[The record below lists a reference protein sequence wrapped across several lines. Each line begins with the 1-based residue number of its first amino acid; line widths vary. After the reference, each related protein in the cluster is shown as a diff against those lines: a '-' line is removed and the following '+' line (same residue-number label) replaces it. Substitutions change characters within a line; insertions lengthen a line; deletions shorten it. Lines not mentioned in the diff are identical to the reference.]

1 MEPTVELLGQSPA
14 IEATRETIRR
24 FLRRQQTTRRLPAV
38 LIHGETG
45 TGKNLVSR
53 FLHRNGPRA
62 RGPFVDVNC
71 AAIPETLLE
80 SELFG
85 YERGAFTDARRAK
98 AGLFQTAHLGTIFLD
113 EVGLLPEPLQAKLL
127 TVLEERTVR
136 RLGGT
141 HAEPADAWVISATN
155 SDLQEAI
162 RERRF
167 REDLY
172 HRLAV
177 LTLRMPSLHER
188 GTDVLL
194 LADHFLTRIC
204 ADYSLAAKSLAPD
217 ARERLMAYR
226 WPGNVRELSN
236 VIERAAL
243 LAESPTVTADDLGL
257 GTEPVRRGTAEAAPG
272 AGHPG
277 GPPGAPVSLDDAMRE
292 HLRTALHGT
301 GWNISR
307 TAAALGISRNTLRAR
322 IERLG
327 LREGARPE
335 PPPRRA
341 VPTPA
346 AGRTAPPPPAPIAP
360 VLTMSPAAALG
371 VVRWERRRVTL
382 LRAQL
387 VVSPDADE
395 ELLDTSRGLEM
406 LVSKVQAFSG
416 RVEGLSQIGLDASF
430 GTEALE
436 DAPRRAANAALAML
450 KAAEHARAE
459 RPGLLGLKVA
469 LHTGSYMLGQV
480 SGEPH
485 LDQAGRQAATA
496 VLDALLSGSD
506 PNSALVS
513 ADIAPFLERRF
524 ALTAS
529 GAAGPVTGQP
539 YRLAGR
545 EGSGLGLWG
554 HQTRFVGRGHE
565 LDLLRARFALAQ
577 RGQGQVV
584 GLVGEPGVG
593 KSRLLWEFTHS
604 ELGRPWLLLEAAA
617 GVAGTP
623 RPYLPIVEMLRRYF
637 QLEGGEPRAQVRDRV
652 SDRVRDLDENLLPGL
667 PALLTLLDVP
677 VTDSQWLDLDPPQRR
692 RRTLDAVK
700 RLILRESRRQPVLLV
715 MEDTHWVDAETQAVL
730 DALVDGGLPTAEV
743 LLLLTY
749 RPEYSHG
756 WGAKTFFT
764 QIRVDSL
771 SSGDAE
777 ILLRGLLGEH
787 PSIGPVLPRLF
798 EWTEGNPFFLEESVR
813 ALREMGALAGDRG
826 DYRLSK
832 PVMGIQVP
840 ATVEEVLAARIAR
853 LGEEPRRLLQC
864 AAVIGKEV
872 PYPILAAIADLAE
885 DALAE
890 NLRQLQAAEFLYE
903 TQSLPDPG
911 FTFKHA
917 LTHEVAYDGVAR
929 GQRALHARIL
939 DAMESLYASR
949 LGEHVD
955 RMAQHAFHGHV
966 WPKAAA
972 YLRQAG
978 ARAFSHSANR
988 EAAGCYEQALLALR
1002 EMEDSREN
1010 QELAVDLHFDLRNA
1024 LTPLGEVE
1032 ITLEHLRLAQAGAER
1047 IGDRARLGRAYS
1059 FAANALHLNGDQ
1071 PGAIRWGTEAIAI
1084 ATELDDFALRT
1095 ASAMYIGRAHHALG
1109 AHDEAIR
1116 VLTEVVESLEGDRA
1130 REHLGLPVLPS
1141 VFGRAHLVAC
1151 LAEVGRFAEAFAQA
1165 ERAVVLAGA
1174 VAHPDTLVWAYRGL
1188 GQAHLLCGDGTLAA
1202 PALGKALALCR
1213 SNDLQ
1218 AYLPPVA
1225 AGVGLA
1231 YVMTGRAAEGL
1242 PLIEDAVD
1250 EALVRKQ
1257 ISNRAPLVVQLAE
1270 AYLLAGRLDDARQRA
1285 ADGLE
1290 LARRH
1295 GQRGSEAYALCIAA
1309 EASMEAPEGQLR
1321 AEAGLREAAALADAL
1336 GMRPLRGRCDL
1347 GMGRLAE
1354 RRGLGAAAR
1363 DPIEAAAAAFR
1374 ELGMLVWLRRAEDTR
1389 AALG

>member
-1 MEPTVELLGQSPA
+1 MDPTIELLGESEA

-53 FLHRNGPRA
+53 FLHHHGPRA

-113 EVGLLPEPLQAKLL
+113 EVGLLPEALQAKLL

-155 SDLQEAI
+155 SDLQKAI

-194 LADHFLTRIC
+194 LAEHFLTRMC
-204 ADYSLAAKSLAPD
+204 ADYSLGPKTLAAD
-217 ARERLMAYR
+217 ARDRLMAYR

-243 LAESPTVTADDLGL
+243 LAEGTTVTADDLAL
-257 GTEPVRRGTAEAAPG
+257 GTEPERRATAVAAPG
-272 AGHPG
+272 AADPT
-277 GPPGAPVSLDDAMRE
+277 PAAPVSLDDAMRE
-292 HLRTALHGT
+292 HLRAALQTT

-322 IERLG
+322 IDRLG
-327 LREGARPE
+327 LREGAPAD
-335 PPPRRA
+335 PPVRRA
-341 VPTPA
+341 PVTPSA
-346 AGRTAPPPPAPIAP
+346 SRPAPPPAAAVEPA
-360 VLTMSPAAALG
+360 PAAALG
-371 VVRWERRRVTL
+371 VVRWERRRVTM

-387 VVSPDADE
+387 VVSPEADE

-416 RVEGLSQIGLDASF
+416 HVEGLSQIGLDASF
-430 GTEALE
+430 GTDAVE

-450 KAAEHARAE
+450 KAAEHAREE
-459 RPGLLGLKVA
+459 RPGLPPLKVA
-469 LHTGSYMLGQV
+469 LHTGSYMLGQI

-485 LDQAGRQAATA
+485 LDQAGRQAAAA
-496 VLDALLSGSD
+496 VLEALLRGSD
-506 PNSALVS
+506 PYSAVVS
-513 ADIAPFLERRF
+513 ADTAPFLERRF
-524 ALTAS
+524 ALAPIGSAS
-529 GAAGPVTGQP
+529 PGAGQP

-554 HQTRFVGRGHE
+554 HLTRFVGRGHE

-604 ELGRPWLLLEAAA
+604 ELGRPWLLLDAAA
-617 GVAGTP
+617 GTAGP
-623 RPYLPIVEMLRRYF
+623 ARAYLPIVEMLRRYF
-637 QLEGGEPRAQVRDRV
+637 QLEGAEPPAQVRDRV
-652 SDRVRDLDENLLPGL
+652 SDRVRELDENLLPSL
-667 PALLTLLDVP
+667 PPLLTLLDVP
-677 VTDSQWLDLDPPQRR
+677 VTDSQWVGLDPPQRR
-692 RRTLDAVK
+692 RRTLDALK

-715 MEDTHWVDAETQAVL
+715 LEDAHWVDTETQAVL
-730 DALVDGGLPTAEV
+730 DALVDGGLPTADL

-749 RPEYSHG
+749 RPEYSHA
-756 WGAKTFFT
+756 WGSKTFFT
-764 QIRVDSL
+764 QIRVDPL

-777 ILLRGLLGEH
+777 SLLRGLLGEH
-787 PSIGPVLPRLF
+787 PSVAPVLPRLF

-813 ALREMGALAGDRG
+813 ALRETGALSGDRG
-826 DYRLSK
+826 DYRLTR
-832 PVMGIQVP
+832 PVTGIQVP
-840 ATVEEVLAARIAR
+840 ATVEEVLATRITR
-853 LGEEPRRLLQC
+853 LAEEQRRLLQC
-864 AAVIGKEV
+864 AAVIGKDV
-872 PYPILAAIADLAE
+872 PYPILAAIADRPEDVLAE
-885 DALAE
+885 D
-890 NLRQLQAAEFLYE
+890 LRQLQAAEFLYE

-911 FTFKHA
+911 FTFKHT
-917 LTHEVAYDGVAR
+917 LTHEVAYDSVAR

-939 DAMESLYASR
+939 EAMESLYASGH
-949 LGEHVD
+949 GEHAD
-955 RMAQHAFHGHV
+955 RMAQHAFRGQV
-966 WPKAAA
+966 WPKAVR
-972 YLRQAG
+972 YMRQAG

-988 EAAGCYEQALLALR
+988 AAVACYEQALEALR
-1002 EMEDSREN
+1002 QMEDSREN
-1010 QELAVDLHFDLRNA
+1010 QELTVDLHFDLRNA

-1032 ITLEHLRLAQAGAER
+1032 TTLEHLRLAQAGAER

-1071 PGAIRWGTEAIAI
+1071 QGAIRWGTAAIAI

-1109 AHDEAIR
+1109 AYDEAIR
-1116 VLTEVVESLEGDRA
+1116 ALTEVVESLQGDRA

-1141 VFGRAHLVAC
+1141 VFARALLVTC
-1151 LAEVGRFAEAFAQA
+1151 LAEVGRFAEAFAQS
-1165 ERAVVLAGA
+1165 ERAVVLASA

-1188 GQAHLLCGDGTLAA
+1188 GQAHLLCGDATLAA
-1202 PALGKALALCR
+1202 PAFGKALALCR
-1213 SNDLQ
+1213 SNDLE
-1218 AYLPPVA
+1218 AYLPAVA

-1242 PLIEDAVD
+1242 PLIEHAVD
-1250 EALVRKQ
+1250 EAMVRKQ
-1257 ISNRAPLVVQLAE
+1257 ISNRAPLMVQLAE
-1270 AYLLAGRLDDARQRA
+1270 AYLVAGRLEHARQRA
-1285 ADGLE
+1285 AEGLD

-1309 EASMEAPEGQLR
+1309 EASMEAAEGQLR
-1321 AEAGLREAAALADAL
+1321 AEAGFREAAALADAL

-1363 DPIEAAAAAFR
+1363 DPIEAAEALFR
-1374 ELGMLVWLRRAEDTR
+1374 ELGMLVWLRRAADSR